1 MYGRSES
8 EYTLIGGETGRE
20 SADVIVD
27 KDSSESVLR
36 GLSRRPVSKLRLPEA
51 IAPPLD
57 DVPGRPSTDLPYEGC
72 CDILPNPELAGCD
85 CSEPIVDYSG
95 GEWSGGGMALLLY
108 GHKITLSLM

>member
-1 MYGRSES
+1 M
-8 EYTLIGGETGRE
+8 
-20 SADVIVD
+20 D